1 MSISLLRAT
10 FSATDAPDPE
20 LISTCIHCGM
30 CLAECPTYRAL
41 RVETDSPRGRIE
53 LVRAVH
59 EGRLDL
65 DEPSFAEHIFLCLDC
80 RGCESACPSGVEYGK
95 IIEAARA
102 QATMAGNLPPGL
114 RNANRLM
121 RLILGRTWLLRLLA
135 RGLRI
140 SQQFGLDR
148 LVGPL
153 QRLRILPPAL
163 ARAAQSAPR
172 MSPKFCGQADVRVVP
187 ARGERRYRVGLLAGC
202 IMQVAFAEV
211 NRATIAVLTEN
222 GCEVVLPPEQG
233 CCGGLSWHSGDR
245 PTARTMAR
253 RNVRAFDREDLDA
266 VVINSAGCGSS
277 AKEWQEMLEDDPQLI
292 EAARRVK
299 AKTFD
304 FSEWLAQIG
313 LHGDLGPVNA
323 RVCYQD
329 ACHLR
334 HAQKITAQPRQLLAQ
349 VPGLELVEP
358 DRGFLCCGNAGIYS
372 MLNPEVSDQVRSEKL
387 DTIEATAPDRLVTTN
402 PGCQMHLAQGL
413 RIRGNGL
420 AVQHLAELLAESY
433 ARGREHSTAAQ
444 N

>member
-1 MSISLLRAT
+1 MSIFQPGAT

-30 CLAECPTYRAL
+30 CLPECPTYRAL

-65 DEPSFAEHIFLCLDC
+65 DEPSFTEHIFLCLDC
-80 RGCESACPSGVEYGK
+80 RGCESACPSGVEYGQ

-102 QATMAGNLPPGL
+102 QVTMAGNLPPAL

-121 RLILGRTWLLRLLA
+121 RLILSRTWLLRLLA

-140 SQQFGLDR
+140 SQRLGLDR

-153 QRLRILPPAL
+153 QRLRVMPPAL
-163 ARAAQSAPR
+163 ARAARAAPSISAR
-172 MSPKFCGQADVRVVP
+172 FCGQADARTVP
-187 ARGERRYRVGLLAGC
+187 ARGERRHRVGLLAGC
-202 IMQVAFAEV
+202 IMQVAFADV
-211 NRATIAVLTEN
+211 NRDTIAVLAEN
-222 GCEVVLPPEQG
+222 GCEVVLPPAQG
-233 CCGGLSWHSGDR
+233 CCGGLSWHNGDR
-245 PTARTMAR
+245 PTARAMAR

-277 AKEWQEMLEDDPQLI
+277 AKEWPEMLEDDPELAA
-292 EAARRVK
+292 AARRVRQ
-299 AKTFD
+299 KTYD
-304 FSEWLAQIG
+304 LSEWLAQIG
-313 LHGDLGPVNA
+313 LRGELGPVNA

-334 HAQKITAQPRQLLAQ
+334 HAQKITEQPRQLLAQ
-349 VPGLELVEP
+349 IPGLELVEP

-372 MLNPEVSDQVRSEKL
+372 LLNPDVSDQVRSEKL
-387 DTIEATAPDRLVTTN
+387 DTIEATAAQRLVTTN

-413 RIRGNGL
+413 GNRGNSMT
-420 AVQHLAELLAESY
+420 VQHLAELLAESY
-433 ARGREHSTAAQ
+433 ARGREPDEGAHA
-444 N
+444 